1 MCFDTGWSS
10 SLRII
15 SEMISKSYNPTSV
28 YFDFDRDKGSFNVVN
43 SEINPETFLR
53 VDDLLIRSVT

>member
-1 MCFDTGWSS
+1 MFFDTGWSS

-15 SEMISKSYNPTSV
+15 SEMILKFYNPTSV

-53 VDDLLIRSVT
+53 VDDQPN

>member
-10 SLRII
+10 SPRIV
-15 SEMISKSYNPTSV
+15 SEMISKFYNPTSV

-53 VDDLLIRSVT
+53 VDDQPN

>member
-1 MCFDTGWSS
+1 MFFDTGWSS

-15 SEMISKSYNPTSV
+15 SEMILKFYNPTSV

-53 VDDLLIRSVT
+53 VDDQSN